1 MADGDVNYHDSMPPS
16 TTDHPRAGLTA
27 ELIWSERLSF
37 AASSGG
43 NATPPPTVSRRGYLD
58 WLRGIAVLVM
68 IEAHTLDAWTRL
80 ADRRDAVYG
89 WAMIVGGFGAPVF
102 LFLAGMALAMAAQSR
117 VRKGRSDAEAGAM
130 ALRRGWQIFGLAFLF
145 RLQSW
150 LISGGTLKYS
160 LFKVD
165 ILNVMGISMLA
176 GALLWM
182 LGRTR
187 GRRAALLAVT
197 AIAVTMLTPL
207 VRATPLLAP
216 LPDVIEWYLRPDPG
230 RGTFTLFPWAGFLLA
245 GGAVGLWLDAAQ
257 TPADERRVNLW
268 LAAIGATLA
277 VAGYEASFL
286 PSIYAEANF
295 WTSSPTFFVLRLGV
309 LISAVPF
316 AYGWNAAWDAVAR
329 TLSSGTVS
337 RDDEARPIQ
346 VPRWSPL
353 EDFGRASLFVYWI
366 HVEIVYGVLTGPIHK
381 ALTLPRA
388 LFAFAGISLLL
399 FALVKVVA
407 ATNVTNVT
415 KAFLASRV
423 LRNPGAP
430 GR

>member
-1 MADGDVNYHDSMPPS
+1 M
-16 TTDHPRAGLTA
+16 
-27 ELIWSERLSF
+27 
-37 AASSGG
+37 
-43 NATPPPTVSRRGYLD
+43 SRRGYLD
-58 WLRGIAVLVM
+58 WLRGIAVLIM

-102 LFLAGMALAMAAQSR
+102 LFLAGIALAMAAQSR
-117 VRKGRSDAEAGAM
+117 VRKGRSEAEAAAM

-150 LISGGTLKYS
+150 LISGGTPKLT

-165 ILNVMGISMLA
+165 ILNVMGISMVV

-187 GRRAALLAVT
+187 GRRAALLAVA

-207 VRATPLLAP
+207 VRTTPLLAP

-245 GGAVGLWLDAAQ
+245 GGVVGLWLDRAQ

-268 LAAIGATLA
+268 LAVFGVSLAI
-277 VAGYEASFL
+277 AGYEASFL

-295 WTSSPTFFVLRLGV
+295 WTSSPTFFFLRLGV
-309 LISAVPF
+309 LMSAIPF
-316 AYGWNAAWDAVAR
+316 AYFWSLTAR
-329 TLSSGTVS
+329 TLLG
-337 RDDEARPIQ
+337 
-346 VPRWSPL
+346 PRWGWMSPL
-353 EDFGRASLFVYWI
+353 QDFGRASLFVYWI

-388 LFAFAGISLLL
+388 LLAFGSISLLL
-399 FALVKVVA
+399 FALVKVVE
-407 ATNVTNVT
+407 TTRITKVT
-415 KAFLASRV
+415 KEFLFSRV
-423 LRNPGAP
+423 FRDLRGL